1 MSQPA
6 PIRVLLVGAG
16 AVSQI
21 FYLPLFRAGIQP
33 LQLVGVVDPGASAVD
48 VDGVPQYR
56 CSFEEIFADATVMA
70 GVDAVLVAL
79 PHHLH
84 APCVQ
89 GALAMGKHVLCEK
102 PLAMTRAELDDI
114 EAARSSGAQVLAV
127 CQPRRHFHGAAA
139 IARIVASGALGKPM
153 RVAWSEGDPYG
164 WPAASIA
171 QILDRYGGSVLFD
184 IGAHVFDLLSW
195 WLGPLDL
202 KACYDDAIGGT
213 AAEYSLGLQA
223 ALGTPVEV
231 RLSRLHPLENRVEI
245 EFERGTLHWDLL
257 PTSPVQLVAGDLAEF
272 GKVSIAPEPDGVTT
286 MIDAIA
292 MDLRAFAAAIAG
304 GPRPFATLDDARLV
318 ARIFDQCRERA
329 AKAVA
334 SGHGGD
340 AKYLVTGA
348 GGFIGCALVNALVD
362 RGESVHALVHTP
374 QNSVRLARIGVPISI
389 ADIREPATLEGV
401 MPRDGIVVHAAVSHA
416 SPQETVVDGTLNVL
430 RAAVAAK
437 VKRVV
442 VLSSML
448 AMGEPPASGEV
459 SEGSR
464 LAPSAMPYALAK
476 AGMERAALDFVRGSG
491 LELVILRPTCVF
503 GPYGSDFGSAHLD
516 AMVSK
521 RHFQVDGGQGRAN
534 LVYVDNLVDAIL
546 LAANAPGIGGSSFIV
561 NEEEHAVTWREYF
574 AELAQAAFDR
584 VPEVPSFTREEVIDL
599 QREWQ
604 RRNTFPGV
612 LRAAVRAHPG
622 AREWL
627 ATKPLFRAWQGLRS
641 AGRAEPAARA
651 MPAPKP
657 VAAPVAD
664 TKALLREAIVGDR
677 RCYIDAAYAAFFSS
691 RATYSSAQLR
701 TRLGWAPRVGREEA
715 MSSTRDWAARAYK
728 GSGGSA

>member
-1 MSQPA
+1 MNRPA

-21 FYLPLFRAGIQP
+21 FYLPLFRVGIDA
-33 LQLVGVVDPGASAVD
+33 LQLVGIVDPGASWVEA
-48 VDGVPQYR
+48 DGVPLYR
-56 CSFEEIFADATVMA
+56 CSFEESFADVALMA

-89 GALAMGKHVLCEK
+89 GALALGKHVFCEK
-102 PLAMTRAELDDI
+102 PLAMTGAELDDI
-114 EAARSSGAQVLAV
+114 ERARGAGGQVLAV
-127 CQPRRHFHGAAA
+127 CQPRRHFPGAAA
-139 IARIVASGALGKPM
+139 IARIVSSGFFGKPV
-153 RVAWSEGDPYG
+153 RVAWSEGQPYG

-195 WLGPLDL
+195 WLGPLEL
-202 KACYDDAIGGT
+202 KACDDDATGGT
-213 AAEYSLGLQA
+213 AAEYALGLQDA
-223 ALGTPVEV
+223 RGTPVAV

-245 EFERGTLHWDLL
+245 EFERGTLHWELL
-257 PTSPVQLVAGDLAEF
+257 PTGSVQLVAGDLAEF
-272 GKVSIAPEPDGVTT
+272 GKVSIAPEASGVAS

-292 MDLRAFAAAIAG
+292 ADLRAFAAAITG
-304 GPRPFATLDDARLV
+304 ESRPSATIEDARLV
-318 ARIFDQCRERA
+318 ARVFDQCRERA
-329 AKAVA
+329 GKAIA
-334 SGHGGD
+334 AGNGGE

-348 GGFIGCALVNALVD
+348 GGFIGCALVKALVD

-374 QNSVRLARIGVPISI
+374 RNSVRLARMDVPISM
-389 ADIREPATLEGV
+389 ADIRDPATLEGL
-401 MPRDGIVVHAAVSHA
+401 MPRDGIVIHAAVSHA
-416 SPQETVVDGTLNVL
+416 NPQETVVEGTLNVL
-430 RAAVAAK
+430 RAAAAAK

-459 SEGSR
+459 DENSR

-476 AGMERAALDFVRGSG
+476 AGMERAAHDFARANG

-546 LAANAPGIGGSSFIV
+546 LAANAPEIGGSTFLV
-561 NEEEHAVTWREYF
+561 NEEEHAVTWGEYF
-574 AELAQAAFDR
+574 AELAKAAFKR
-584 VPEVPSFTREEVIDL
+584 APEAPSFTREEVADL
-599 QREWQ
+599 QREWR
-604 RRNTFPGV
+604 RRNSFPGV

-627 ATKPLFRAWQGLRS
+627 AAKPLFRAWQGLRS
-641 AGRAEPAARA
+641 VGRTGPAVA
-651 MPAPKP
+651 
-657 VAAPVAD
+657 AAPVPRPVAVPAAD
-664 TKALLREAIVGDR
+664 AKVLLREAIVGDR
-677 RCYIDAAYAAFFSS
+677 RCYIDEAYAAFFSS
-691 RATYSSAQLR
+691 RATYSSAQAR
-701 TRLGWAPRVGREEA
+701 TRLGWSPRVGRDEA
-715 MSSTRDWAARAYK
+715 MASTRDWAARAYK